1 MTYSYCIHCQNLTL
15 DNIHRIHHDTVY
27 GMAITNENELFG
39 RLLLEIN
46 QAGLSWDTIL
56 KKEDNFRTAYSN
68 FEIQTVANYSAK
80 DIERLMQEAGIIRN
94 SLKINAAI
102 VNAQRILEL
111 QKEYGSFFQWIKMQN
126 ADDIP
131 SWVKIFRKKFK
142 FVGGEIVNEFLM
154 SIGRIEGAHSP
165 DRKSVV

>member
-1 MTYSYCIHCQNLTL
+1 
-15 DNIHRIHHDTVY
+15 
-27 GMAITNENELFG
+27 
-39 RLLLEIN
+39 
-46 QAGLSWDTIL
+46 
-56 KKEDNFRTAYSN
+56 
-68 FEIQTVANYSAK
+68 
-80 DIERLMQEAGIIRN
+80 MQEAGIIRN

-165 DRKSVV
+165 ECYRYKKYMTEKKKWVTK